1 MLLTI
6 QTQQHTPNYVGGLG
20 VNNDNDETCTDRS
33 HLKADPTGS
42 QRRGNF
48 MAISG
53 KPI

>member
-6 QTQQHTPNYVGGLG
+6 QIQHTPNYVGGLG
-20 VNNDNDETCTDRS
+20 VNNKNDETSINQS

-42 QRRGNF
+42 QRKGNF
-48 MAISG
+48 AANSK